1 MAIKKSVQIGHPA
14 LKAKNKKIKNFD
26 DLALRKLIKNL
37 KDTMVGA
44 ELIGLSAPQ
53 IAENYTLFVT
63 QPRKTGSRIGV
74 NDEFRVYINPTIISY
89 SKNKSVIFEGC
100 GSVLNGQ
107 LFGPVKRPQE
117 ITIQA
122 FDQNGKKFQLRC
134 DGILA
139 RVIQHEYDHLSGI
152 EFLEKISDY
161 KQMMTVD
168 YYRKNIRESKE
179 QVEASKISVLECKLT
194 KSSVFGNI
202 NRAR

>member
-1 MAIKKSVQIGHPA
+1 MAIRKSVQIGHPA
-14 LKAKNKKIKNFD
+14 LKAKNEKIKNFSD
-26 DLALRKLIKNL
+26 PKLKKLIKDL
-37 KDTMVGA
+37 KDTMVEA
-44 ELIGLSAPQ
+44 ELIGLAAPQ
-53 IAENYTLFVT
+53 IAGNYTVFVT
-63 QPRKTGSRIGV
+63 QPRKTKSRTGAS
-74 NDEFRVYINPTIISY
+74 DEFRVYINPTITDF
-89 SKNKSVIFEGC
+89 SKEESVIFEGC

-152 EFLEKISDY
+152 EFLEKVSDY

-179 QVEASKISVLECKLT
+179 QVEASKISVVEFNYLD
-194 KSSVFGNI
+194 
-202 NRAR
+202 